1 MWRKCVIFF
10 PKKIPVYR
18 SHNLQGPFFFS
29 FLFGRHDE
37 SKFRQ
42 NQKHWDLVG
51 NNIFLSRIVH
61 VDLVGNMLLSRSASG
76 PGPNNNKYLA
86 F

>member
-1 MWRKCVIFF
+1 MWRKCAIFF
-10 PKKIPVYR
+10 PKKNPVYR

-29 FLFGRHDE
+29 FLVAMMK

-61 VDLVGNMLLSRSASG
+61 VDLVD
-76 PGPNNNKYLA
+76 K
-86 F
+86 